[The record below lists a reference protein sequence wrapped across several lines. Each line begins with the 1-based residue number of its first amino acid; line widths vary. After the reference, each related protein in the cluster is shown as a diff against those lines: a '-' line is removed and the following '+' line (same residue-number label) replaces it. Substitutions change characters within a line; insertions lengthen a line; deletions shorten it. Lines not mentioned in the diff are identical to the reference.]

1 MSRDKNTIS
10 TNWIFTEPKVLTY
23 HVALSLFAELCNNLS
38 CINVDNI
45 QILIFYTCCE
55 FRWYCIYNTG
65 DLSRHDIWI
74 DILLSYNQWSQVSWS
89 CFVGFNY
96 NSAVQWT
103 GCNKNSLINIL
114 WSFFNHNSIR
124 LKSSINVAS
133 SSKITH
139 CSASCLSLIIQ
150 TELWVNHFKIT
161 IVNYFLA

>member
-74 DILLSYNQWSQVSWS
+74 DILLSYNQWSQVSWI
-89 CFVGFNY
+89 CFVSFNN
-96 NSAVQWT
+96 NSTIKCT
-103 GCNKNSLINIL
+103 GCNENSLINIL

-124 LKSSINVAS
+124 LKSSVNVAS

-139 CSASCLSLIIQ
+139 CSTSCLSLIIQ
-150 TELWVNHFKIT
+150 TELWVNNFKIS

>member
-45 QILIFYTCCE
+45 QIWIFYTCCE
-55 FRWYCIYNTG
+55 FRWYWIYNTS

-114 WSFFNHNSIR
+114 WSFFNHNRIR
-124 LKSSINVAS
+124 LKSSVNVAS

-139 CSASCLSLIIQ
+139 CSTSCLSLIIQ
-150 TELWVNHFKIT
+150 TELWVNNFKIS

>member
-89 CFVGFNY
+89 CFVGFY
-96 NSAVQWT
+96 HNSAVQWT
-103 GCNKNSLINIL
+103 SCNKNSLINIL

-124 LKSSINVAS
+124 LKSSVNVAS
-133 SSKITH
+133 SS
-139 CSASCLSLIIQ
+139 
-150 TELWVNHFKIT
+150 
-161 IVNYFLA
+161 